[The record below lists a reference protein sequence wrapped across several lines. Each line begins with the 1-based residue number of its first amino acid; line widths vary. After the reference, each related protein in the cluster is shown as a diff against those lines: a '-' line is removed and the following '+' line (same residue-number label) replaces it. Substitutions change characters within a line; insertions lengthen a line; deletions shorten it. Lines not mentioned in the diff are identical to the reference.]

1 MLVDT
6 IDWEI
11 SQTDPK
17 KTIQVGSFR
26 IMPDG
31 SQKLSEVCICPPQY
45 VYALHDANHMW

>member
-1 MLVDT
+1 MLVDEMS
-6 IDWEI
+6 WEI

-31 SQKLSEVCICPPQY
+31 SQRLNEVGHKYIN
-45 VYALHDANHMW
+45 VHIHVAMEL